1 MKVNRLVLAAALC
14 GSASAQTEVLM
25 NGSAVQNGVAF
36 SYETRLEPPTPPFA
50 GGFVGGAVT
59 DGGGIHRY
67 LAYNSVHK
75 FFGYDLQVSYEEPT
89 NSYLVTLRPLSIDP
103 ARVELPNSASWT
115 VVPIPTY
122 PSPQNVH
129 GGDRIA
135 LDIFV
140 NPATG
145 QKIVD
150 YLSFPKPRMKS
161 RAYQIGSSDQL
172 YVNVLHHGELSGEV
186 TVRADGFIALRGTA
200 GEVKAAGL
208 TPPELTNA
216 IADRYAKYVDHPEVD
231 VQVARF
237 LTNTDRKFS
246 ITGDIRRPGTYV
258 LSVPK
263 TVSEAIL
270 EAGGPT
276 DFAKVNRCYILR
288 GQEKLP
294 FNYNDLRKG
303 KNLAQNVILQSGDV
317 IVVP

>member
-1 MKVNRLVLAAALC
+1 MKVSRLILAVALSNAAT
-14 GSASAQTEVLM
+14 AQTEVLM

-36 SYETRLEPPTPPFA
+36 SYETRLEPPAPPFA

-59 DGGGIHRY
+59 DGEGVHRY
-67 LAYNSVHK
+67 LAYNSLHK

-89 NSYLVTLRPLSIDP
+89 HSYRVTLRPLSIDP
-103 ARVELPNSASWT
+103 ARVELPDPASWT
-115 VVPIPTY
+115 VVPMPTY

-135 LDIFV
+135 LDLFV

-150 YLSFPKPRMKS
+150 YLSFPKPRMKA
-161 RAYQIGSSDQL
+161 RAYQIGNNDQL
-172 YVNVLHHGELSGEV
+172 YINVLHHGELSGEV
-186 TVRADGFIALRGTA
+186 TVRADGLITLRGAA

-208 TPPELTNA
+208 TPPELRTA
-216 IADRYAKYVDHPEVD
+216 IAERYAKYVDHPEVD
-231 VQVARF
+231 VQVARS
-237 LTNTDRKFS
+237 LAKTDRKFS
-246 ITGDIRRPGTYV
+246 ISGEIHRPGAYV

-263 TVSEAIL
+263 TVLEAIT
-270 EAGGPT
+270 EAGGLT
-276 DFAKVNRCYILR
+276 DFAKVNSCYILR
-288 GQEKLP
+288 GKEKLP
-294 FNYNDLRKG
+294 FNYNDIRKG